1 MGRLTDMNSLHAV
14 LQHWLFDNLHA
25 VLQHWSFDN
34 LGQHVIDDI
43 VYTAF
48 LSIYDIL
55 PEASYRFEVNIS

>member
-1 MGRLTDMNSLHAV
+1 MGRLTDMNS
-14 LQHWLFDNLHA
+14 LHA